1 MIVLL
6 LNKTTKGE
14 RQMENIEKELQEFLN
29 RADILK
35 NEPMSKHTSFKI
47 GGNAEYFIKVKTVQD
62 LKKILSL
69 ANKNNI
75 PVTIV
80 GNGTNLLV
88 RKGGIKGFILKLDF
102 KDFRIKRNVNEI
114 LITADAG
121 MSLVSLSSIALKEE
135 ISGLE
140 FLSGIPGTVGG
151 AIRMNAGAYGTEMK
165 DIVLKTKVMTY
176 DGKIKTLT
184 LEEQKFS
191 YRNSIFSNN
200 EFIILETTLKLNKG
214 NKEEIEGKMKEY
226 SLSRKSSQP
235 LEYPNAGSTFKRVE
249 GMVTSKLIDDC
260 GLKGFNVGDAEI
272 SRKHAG
278 FIINKG
284 NATADDVL
292 DLTKIVKEKVKEKFN
307 VNIELEILV
316 LGEEK

>member
-1 MIVLL
+1 MEDI
-6 LNKTTKGE
+6 E
-14 RQMENIEKELQEFLN
+14 RKLQEFLN
-29 RADILK
+29 KNDILK

-47 GGNAEYFIKVKTVQD
+47 GCNAEYFIKIRTFQN
-62 LKKILSL
+62 LKNVLVL

-80 GNGTNLLV
+80 GNGTNLLI
-88 RKGGIKGFILKLDF
+88 KDGGIKGFVLKLELNSF
-102 KDFRIKRNVNEI
+102 KIKRNANEI
-114 LITADAG
+114 FITVEAG
-121 MSLVSLSSIALKEE
+121 MSLAALSLIAIKEE

-140 FLSGIPGTVGG
+140 FLAGIPGTIGG
-151 AIRMNAGAYGTEMK
+151 AIRMNAGAYGSEIK
-165 DIVLKTKVMTY
+165 DIVVKTKVMSY

-184 LEEQKFS
+184 LEEQDFS
-191 YRNSIFSNN
+191 YRNSIFSSNKY
-200 EFIILETTLKLNKG
+200 IVLETTLKLQKGKKEDIENK
-214 NKEEIEGKMKEY
+214 IKEY

-235 LEYPNAGSTFKRVE
+235 LEFPNAGSTFKRKE
-249 GMVTSKLIDDC
+249 GMITAKLIDDC

-284 NATADDVL
+284 NATAYEVL
-292 DLTKIVKEKVKEKFN
+292 ELVNVVKAKVKEKFD
-307 VNIELEILV
+307 VDIELEILV

>member
-1 MIVLL
+1 
-6 LNKTTKGE
+6 
-14 RQMENIEKELQEFLN
+14 MESVEKSLQEFLN
-29 RADILK
+29 KADILK

-47 GGNAEYFIKVKTVQD
+47 GGNAEYFIKVKSIQN
-62 LKKILSL
+62 LKKILIL
-69 ANKNNI
+69 ANNNNI

-88 RKGGIKGFILKLDF
+88 RKGGIKGFVLKLDF
-102 KDFRIKRNVNEI
+102 KEFKIKRNTNEI
-114 LITADAG
+114 LITAEAG
-121 MSLVSLSSIALKEE
+121 ISLAALSAIALKEE

-140 FLSGIPGTVGG
+140 FLSGIPGTIGG

-165 DIVLKTKVMTY
+165 DIVLKTKVMSY
-176 DGKIKTLT
+176 DGKIKTLS

-200 EFIILETTLKLNKG
+200 KYIILETTLKLKKG
-214 NKEEIEGKMKEY
+214 IKAEIEEKMNEY
-226 SLSRKSSQP
+226 SLSRKNSQP

-249 GMVTSKLIDDC
+249 GKITAKLIDDC
-260 GLKGFNVGDAEI
+260 GLKGFCVGDAEV
-272 SRKHAG
+272 SMKHAG
-278 FIINKG
+278 FIVNRG
-284 NATADDVL
+284 NATAEDVL
-292 DLTKIVKEKVKEKFN
+292 NLTEIVKEKVKEKFD

>member
-1 MIVLL
+1 
-6 LNKTTKGE
+6 
-14 RQMENIEKELQEFLN
+14 MESIEKSLQEFLN
-29 RADILK
+29 KTDILK

-47 GGNAEYFIKVKTVQD
+47 GGNAEYFIKVKSIQN
-62 LKKILSL
+62 LKKILIL
-69 ANKNNI
+69 ANNNNI

-88 RKGGIKGFILKLDF
+88 RKGGIKGFVLKLDF
-102 KDFRIKRNVNEI
+102 KEFKIKRNTNEI
-114 LITADAG
+114 LITAEAG
-121 MSLVSLSSIALKEE
+121 ISLAALSAIALKEE

-140 FLSGIPGTVGG
+140 FLSGIPGTIGG

-165 DIVLKTKVMTY
+165 DIVLKTKVMSY
-176 DGKIKTLT
+176 DGKIKTLS

-200 EFIILETTLKLNKG
+200 KYIILETTLKLKKG
-214 NKEEIEGKMKEY
+214 IKAEIEEKMKEY
-226 SLSRKSSQP
+226 SLSRKNSQP

-249 GMVTSKLIDDC
+249 GKITAKLIDDC
-260 GLKGFNVGDAEI
+260 GLKGFSVGDAEV
-272 SRKHAG
+272 SMKHAG
-278 FIINKG
+278 FIVNKG
-284 NATADDVL
+284 NATAEDVL
-292 DLTKIVKEKVKEKFN
+292 NLTEIVKEKVKEKFD

>member
-1 MIVLL
+1 
-6 LNKTTKGE
+6 
-14 RQMENIEKELQEFLN
+14 MESIEKQLQDFLN

-47 GGNAEYFIKVKTVQD
+47 GGNAEYFIKVKSIQN
-62 LKKILSL
+62 LKKILIL

-88 RKGGIKGFILKLDF
+88 RKGGIKGFVLKLEFNEF
-102 KDFRIKRNVNEI
+102 KIKRNVNEV
-114 LITADAG
+114 LITAEAG
-121 MSLVSLSSIALKEE
+121 MALAALSAIALKEE
-135 ISGLE
+135 IVGLE
-140 FLSGIPGTVGG
+140 FLSGIPGTIGG
-151 AIRMNAGAYGTEMK
+151 AVRMNAGAYGTEMK
-165 DIVLKTKVMTY
+165 DIILKTKVMTY
-176 DGKIKTLT
+176 DGKIRTLA
-184 LEEQKFS
+184 LEEQNFS

-200 EFIILETTLKLNKG
+200 EYIILETTLKLQKG
-214 NKEEIEGKMKEY
+214 KKEEIEAKMKEY

-249 GMVTSKLIDDC
+249 GMITAKLIDDC
-260 GLKGFNVGDAEI
+260 GLKGFNVGDAEV

-278 FIINKG
+278 FVINKG

-292 DLTKIVKEKVKEKFN
+292 NLTKIVKEKVKEKFD